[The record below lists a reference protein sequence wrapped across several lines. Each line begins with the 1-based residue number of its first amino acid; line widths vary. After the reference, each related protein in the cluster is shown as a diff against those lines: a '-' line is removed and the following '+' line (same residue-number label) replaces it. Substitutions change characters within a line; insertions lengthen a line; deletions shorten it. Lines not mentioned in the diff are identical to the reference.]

1 MILLRSLDDFP
12 ESLRG
17 GAVAV
22 GNFDGVH
29 LGHARLVERL
39 RAMAAMVGGPA
50 VVFTFD
56 PSPTRVLRPDAAPE
70 PLLWLERKVEILA
83 GMGADALL
91 VYPTDRRLLE
101 MEARVFFDHI
111 IRERLAARA
120 MVEGP
125 NFFFGHGRSGNVE
138 VLQQFCAQAGMKFE
152 VANPVEVGGQVVSS
166 SRVRSL
172 VAAGQVDEAAVMLGR
187 SYRIRGVVVHGAG
200 RGTKLGFPTAN
211 VGQIDTLLPGLGIYA
226 GRARIRHTP
235 CADPMLGW
243 QFNCHPNMLMAPCAD
258 SGGTRNEPDTGIGTR
273 SVPGTGN
280 GTRSVPSTTDAWLPA
295 AINLGPNS
303 TFGEGAVKVEVHIV
317 GFQGDVFGQSIEV
330 DFLARLRDI
339 VRFESVEALT
349 TQIGK
354 DVERTIEICH

>member
-1 MILLRSLDDFP
+1 MILLRSLDEFP

-50 VVFTFD
+50 IVFTFD

-70 PLLWLERKVEILA
+70 PLVWLERKVEILA
-83 GMGADALL
+83 EMGADALL

-101 MEARVFFDHI
+101 MEAREFFDHI

-138 VLQQFCAQAGMKFE
+138 VLRQFCAQADTKFE
-152 VANPVEVGGQVVSS
+152 VPEPVEVGGQVVSS
-166 SRVRSL
+166 SRVRAL
-172 VAAGQVDEAAVMLGR
+172 VAAGQVDEAAAMLGR
-187 SYRIRGVVVHGAG
+187 PYRIRGLVVHGAG
-200 RGTKLGFPTAN
+200 RGATLGFPTAN
-211 VGQIDTLLPGLGIYA
+211 VGQIDTLLPGVGIYA
-226 GRARIRHTP
+226 GRARCTRHTP
-235 CADPMLGW
+235 CAD
-243 QFNCHPNMLMAPCAD
+243 H
-258 SGGTRNEPDTGIGTR
+258 GGTLHCEEMGTGTSPDAVSTRFARAGSEP
-273 SVPGTGN
+273 VPISSGN

-295 AINLGPNS
+295 AISLGPNP

-317 GFQGDVFGQSIEV
+317 GFQGDVFGQAIEV

-349 TQIGK
+349 AQIGK
-354 DVERTIEICH
+354 DVERAIEICH